1 MRDRNFDPGRLS
13 IRRSPPPREDRRAI
27 SGATSA
33 ASARLAGRP
42 VRCTGGGVR
51 GGWGPIRRP
60 GGTTT
65 RAERPRTSSG
75 SRGRTQ
81 RVRWVAA
88 GRRVA
93 LGADVARVDGGAPRA
108 AGRPGGGAGEV
119 PQDLVDHR
127 RLGDAG
133 DDAHGAVARRAREG
147 VDLEDLLQKRRPPAG
162 GLGRRQAWRAA
173 DGGGRTSCG
182 RLGLTPHAAR
192 AIGVPAMVARGHVPF
207 SSFVRPSERHALT
220 SASLTSLVGR
230 RKVLDA
236 FTEWL
241 CSESLACYNEGVA
254 GRD

>member
-1 MRDRNFDPGRLS
+1 MRVVTSILAVVLDSNHVSDLARAPRSAGPAEV
-13 IRRSPPPREDRRAI
+13 IRRLHIGQAHLAI
-27 SGATSA
+27 SMMQIVELANPA
-33 ASARLAGRP
+33 FRDVLEVKVRLADERA
-42 VRCTGGGVR
+42 GGIDG
-51 GGWGPIRRP
+51 
-60 GGTTT
+60 
-65 RAERPRTSSG
+65 
-75 SRGRTQ
+75 
-81 RVRWVAA
+81 
-88 GRRVA
+88 
-93 LGADVARVDGGAPRA
+93 VDGEGALVQIGIGISIA
-108 AGRPGGGAGEV
+108 EV